1 MGAFAHGVHHITKN
15 IMARGKNYKKSLELL
30 EEGKLYSLTE
40 AIDLVKK
47 TSTTKFDS
55 SAEVHMNLG
64 IDPTQADQQLRK
76 TVSLPH
82 GTGKTLRVLVFCGD
96 EKVKEAKDAGAVE
109 AGNEELVAKVAGGW
123 MEFDKVVATPDMM
136 KNLGKIA
143 KTLGQKGLMPN
154 PKSGTVTTE
163 ITKVVKDLQ
172 GGMVEF
178 RNDKQGNL
186 HNIFGKVSFSEA
198 QLEENLKTYLK
209 AIRDAKP
216 SGVKGTYVKSITL
229 TSSMGPGIKLD
240 VNETL
245 KAL

>member
-1 MGAFAHGVHHITKN
+1 MAHG
-15 IMARGKNYKKSLELL
+15 KKYRKAAELL
-30 EEGKLYSLTE
+30 EEGKLYGLTE
-40 AIDLVKK
+40 AVDLAKK

-55 SAEVHMNLG
+55 SVEVHLNLG

-82 GTGKTLRVLVFCGD
+82 GTGKTLRVVVFCGD

-109 AGNEELVAKVAGGW
+109 AGNEDLVAKVAGGW
-123 MEFDKVVATPDMM
+123 MEFDKVVATPDVM
-136 KNLGKIA
+136 KSLGKIA

-163 ITKVVKDLQ
+163 IAQVVKDLQ

-186 HNIFGKVSFSEA
+186 HNIVGKTSFSEA
-198 QLEENLKTYLK
+198 QLEENLKTYLG

-229 TSSMGPGIKLD
+229 TTSMGPGVKLD
-240 VNETL
+240 VGETMKSL
-245 KAL
+245 